1 MYRDISHIL
10 IKYIVYN
17 KDIFLLKGNTMVE
30 KKFDYTISVDK
41 TIEKIILD
49 DNVNINHMLLP
60 KGDRL
65 PEHYSNSNV
74 YMIVAKG
81 TVSLQLNEQENHK
94 YSVGSILNIPYKT
107 LMNVV
112 NNDDELVEL
121 FVVKAPAPHMYQ
133 E

>member
-1 MYRDISHIL
+1 
-10 IKYIVYN
+10 
-17 KDIFLLKGNTMVE
+17 MVE
-30 KKFDYTISVDK
+30 KKFDYTISTDK
-41 TIEKIILD
+41 TIEKVILD
-49 DNVNINHMLLP
+49 DNVNINHMILP

-81 TVSLQLNEQENHK
+81 TVSLQLGEQENHK
-94 YSVGSILNIPYKT
+94 YPAGSILNIPYKT

-121 FVVKAPAPHMYQ
+121 FVVKSPAPHMYQ

>member
-1 MYRDISHIL
+1 M
-10 IKYIVYN
+10 
-17 KDIFLLKGNTMVE
+17 TE
-30 KKFDYTISVDK
+30 TKFNYTISTNK

-81 TVSLQLNEQENHK
+81 IVSLKLNDQENHK
-94 YSVGSILNIPYKT
+94 YPAGSILNIPYKT

-121 FVVKAPAPHMYQ
+121 FVVKSPAPHMYQ

>member
-1 MYRDISHIL
+1 M
-10 IKYIVYN
+10 
-17 KDIFLLKGNTMVE
+17 KGIIMTE
-30 KKFDYTISVDK
+30 KKFEYAISTAK
-41 TIEKIILD
+41 TIEKVILD
-49 DNVNINHMLLP
+49 DNVNINHMILP

-74 YMIVAKG
+74 YMIVVKG

-94 YSVGSILNIPYKT
+94 YSTGSILNIPYKT